1 LRIEPLPPESGVY
14 VLEVDPRSLPL
25 FIYKTRDRFATAMT
39 QYVEHTL
46 RAGLFGWR
54 VSNCVVTMT
63 DSGYYTGDDRRSP

>member
-1 LRIEPLPPESGVY
+1 
-14 VLEVDPRSLPL
+14 
-25 FIYKTRDRFATAMT
+25 MT